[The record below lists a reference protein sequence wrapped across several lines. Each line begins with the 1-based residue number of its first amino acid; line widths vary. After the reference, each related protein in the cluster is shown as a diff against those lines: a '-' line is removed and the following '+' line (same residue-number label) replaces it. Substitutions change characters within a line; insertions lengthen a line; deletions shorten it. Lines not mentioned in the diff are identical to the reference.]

1 MNIIIVGCGK
11 VGQTLAA
18 QLNEEGNNITVVDT
32 DAARVNRLA
41 TQLDV
46 MGVTGNGATHA
57 VQSEAGVENA
67 DLLIAV
73 TGSDELNML
82 CCLIAHKESRCKTIA
97 RIKKPEYGDDIR
109 FLQEELGLAMV
120 VNPEQAAAA
129 EIARILRFP
138 SAIKIDTFAK
148 GRVELLKFRLPEG
161 SPLIG
166 KSVRDIVAKLGCD
179 VLICTVERGEQAY
192 IANGDLVFA
201 DRDVISLI
209 ASPRN
214 ASEFFRRIGYK
225 IRSVKD
231 VMIAGGGEIAHYL
244 TEMLRRAGIAVKI
257 IEKNPQVCEELSARW
272 QDVAVVCGDASVQDL
287 LLEENIAGAGA
298 FVALTSID
306 EENILLSLFAKRV
319 GHGKVITKINRID
332 FASVIAHL
340 DLDSTIYPKHITAD
354 QIERYARAAANTLG
368 IQVSL
373 PAAIVLSAMS
383 ALGACGASGVAGGSL
398 LLIPMA
404 CSLFGIS
411 NDVAMQMV
419 GVGFIIGVVQDSVE
433 TALNSAGDVEFAA
446 TAEYHQWLKQGKPL
460 PEFLHA

>member
-161 SPLIG
+161 SPLVG

-257 IEKNPQVCEELSARW
+257 IEKNPQVC
-272 QDVAVVCGDASVQDL
+272 
-287 LLEENIAGAGA
+287 
-298 FVALTSID
+298 
-306 EENILLSLFAKRV
+306 
-319 GHGKVITKINRID
+319 
-332 FASVIAHL
+332 
-340 DLDSTIYPKHITAD
+340 
-354 QIERYARAAANTLG
+354 
-368 IQVSL
+368 
-373 PAAIVLSAMS
+373 
-383 ALGACGASGVAGGSL
+383 
-398 LLIPMA
+398 
-404 CSLFGIS
+404 
-411 NDVAMQMV
+411 
-419 GVGFIIGVVQDSVE
+419 
-433 TALNSAGDVEFAA
+433 
-446 TAEYHQWLKQGKPL
+446 
-460 PEFLHA
+460 

>member
-120 VNPEQAAAA
+120 VNPELAAAA

-272 QDVAVVCGDASVQDL
+272 QDVTVVCGDASVQDL

-340 DLDSTIYPKHITAD
+340 DLDSTVYPKHITAD

-368 IQVSL
+368 SNMETLYHVIPGKVEAAEFVVSDRSAVTDVPL
-373 PAAIVLSAMS
+373 SELKCKKGILVAAIMRNGSVIIPRGKDTVQVGDAVIIVSGDLS
-383 ALGACGASGVAGGSL
+383 LHSL
-398 LLIPMA
+398 TDIL
-404 CSLFGIS
+404 
-411 NDVAMQMV
+411 
-419 GVGFIIGVVQDSVE
+419 E
-433 TALNSAGDVEFAA
+433 
-446 TAEYHQWLKQGKPL
+446 
-460 PEFLHA
+460 